1 MNPILGLLNKL
12 DTKTGIPM
20 GDFLSAYFTGA
31 NVDPRGGTYM
41 PYDEPLET
49 QYGTFT
55 SPFVESL
62 FTPEVMQIMDEV
74 RRQRDYDRMDAN
86 WEEQKWNW
94 PYRGVSDIGSQV
106 GP

>member
-12 DTKTGIPM
+12 NTRTGIPM

-49 QYGTFT
+49 QYGTFA
-55 SPFVESL
+55 SPFIKSL
-62 FTPEVMQIMDEV
+62 FTPEVMQIMDKV
-74 RRQRDYDRMDAN
+74 RRDR
-86 WEEQKWNW
+86 EEEELTKRSLEQMYTNPMNFVKDL
-94 PYRGVSDIGSQV
+94 GTQIG
-106 GP
+106 P